1 MVSPA
6 RRREAVAEAQTTL
19 EVSERRAC
27 QVIGQ
32 PRSTQRY
39 AVKERNGERP
49 LVSSMLDLVRRHP
62 RYGYRRVW
70 ALLRREGYRVNVK
83 RIYRLWRKEGL
94 KVPQKQRKKRR
105 LGCSAN
111 GCVRHRAAYINQVWC
126 YAFVREQTTDGRTLK
141 FLTVED
147 EYTRE
152 ALAIEGE
159 RSITSTDLIETLR
172 YLFEV
177 RGAPQHIRS
186 DNGPEFIAQ
195 GLRRW
200 LAESGVGTLYIEP
213 GAPWENGFN
222 ESFNSR
228 LRDELLNGE
237 LFTSLQEANPSRL
250 RARVVTEDYR
260 REYNHRRPH
269 SSLGYPTPAA
279 FAAACRA
286 GYAALRLRSA
296 RPTRRNT
303 VDSHSGWY
311 MNWGQVTR
319 LHMHFVPTSS
329 SWLNMVERWFRNIT
343 TQRLRRGTFSN
354 VQVLEKA
361 IEDYIAAHNPNPKPF
376 VWTADLKDIIPKLV
390 RAPQALDTF
399 RYQ

>member
-1 MVSPA
+1 MSPA
-6 RRREAVAEAQTTL
+6 CRREAVQEAQATL

-39 AVKERNGERP
+39 AAKERDGERP
-49 LVSSMLDLVRRHP
+49 LVQRMLELVRRHP
-62 RYGYRRVW
+62 RYGYRRMW
-70 ALLRREGYRVNVK
+70 ALLRSEGFRVNVK

-94 KVPQKQRKKRR
+94 KVPQKQRKKKR

-111 GCVRHRAAYINQVWC
+111 SCVRHRAEHIDHVWAYD
-126 YAFVREQTTDGRTLK
+126 FVSDQITDGRTLK

-152 ALAIEGE
+152 ALAIEVE

-177 RGAPQHIRS
+177 RGAPKFIRS

-195 GLRRW
+195 ALRRW

-228 LRDELLNGE
+228 FRDELLNGE
-237 LFTSLQEANPSRL
+237 LFTSLKEAK
-250 RARVVTEDYR
+250 VVTEDYR
-260 REYNHRRPH
+260 LEYNHRRPH
-269 SSLGYPTPAA
+269 SSLGYQTPAA

-286 GYAALRLRSA
+286 GCAALHNGFAPPA
-296 RPTRRNT
+296 RHGEALST
-303 VDSHSGWY
+303 
-311 MNWGQVTR
+311 
-319 LHMHFVPTSS
+319 L
-329 SWLNMVERWFRNIT
+329 
-343 TQRLRRGTFSN
+343 
-354 VQVLEKA
+354 
-361 IEDYIAAHNPNPKPF
+361 IAAG
-376 VWTADLKDIIPKLV
+376 T
-390 RAPQALDTF
+390 
-399 RYQ
+399 

>member
-6 RRREAVAEAQTTL
+6 GRREAVEQAQTTL

-39 AVKERNGERP
+39 AAQERDDERP

-70 ALLRREGYRVNVK
+70 ALLRREGFRVNVK

-94 KVPQKQRKKRR
+94 KVPQKRRKKRR

-111 GCVRHRAAYINQVWC
+111 GCIRHRAEHIDHVWC
-126 YAFVREQTTDGRTLK
+126 YDFVSDQTTDGRTLK

-152 ALAIEGE
+152 ALAIEVE
-159 RSITSTDLIETLR
+159 RSITSAEVLETLR

-195 GLRRW
+195 ALRDW
-200 LAESGVGTLYIEP
+200 LAVSGVGTLYIEP

-237 LFTSLQEANPSRL
+237 LFTSLKEAK
-250 RARVVTEDYR
+250 VVTEDHR
-260 REYNHRRPH
+260 LEYNHRRPH
-269 SSLGYPTPAA
+269 SSLGYQTPAA

-286 GYAALRLRSA
+286 GYAALRHGSAPPARHGEARSTLTA
-296 RPTRRNT
+296 A
-303 VDSHSGWY
+303 
-311 MNWGQVTR
+311 
-319 LHMHFVPTSS
+319 
-329 SWLNMVERWFRNIT
+329 
-343 TQRLRRGTFSN
+343 GT
-354 VQVLEKA
+354 
-361 IEDYIAAHNPNPKPF
+361 
-376 VWTADLKDIIPKLV
+376 
-390 RAPQALDTF
+390 
-399 RYQ
+399 